1 MAATTVT
8 ATDAPSE
15 GAAIAREVH
24 PRAIRWM
31 HWINI
36 PLMSLMVWSG
46 LRIYWANDVYA
57 AGVGPWE
64 IFAFFP
70 NSWYETLGLNFA
82 LARGIGFHFT
92 VGWFFAFNGLAYLV
106 YLAVSGQWRHIIP
119 DRQAWSESI
128 AVAMHDL
135 HLRREAPAQ
144 GRYNAAQQI
153 TYTLVLVMGVLIV
166 LSGVAI
172 YRSTSAGLL
181 TTLFGGYE
189 TARLI
194 HFATTLGFLGFVVIH
209 VLQVIRA
216 GWGNFA
222 SMITGWEKVTPA
234 TDDDKK
240 TAEVSA

>member
-1 MAATTVT
+1 MTATTVT
-8 ATDAPSE
+8 SADT
-15 GAAIAREVH
+15 GANEVIVAREVH

-36 PLMSLMVWSG
+36 PLMSVMVWSG

-57 AGVGPWE
+57 AGAGPWQ
-64 IFAFFP
+64 IFHFFP
-70 NSWYETLGLNFA
+70 DSWYESLGLNFA

-92 VGWFFAFNGLAYLV
+92 VGWFFAFNGLVYLV
-106 YLAVSGQWRHIIP
+106 YLAASGQWRHIIP
-119 DRQAWSESI
+119 DRRAWSESI

-135 HLRREAPAQ
+135 HLRKEAPPQ

-153 TYTLVLVMGVLIV
+153 TYTLVLVMGVAIV

-172 YRSTSAGLL
+172 YRSTSAGFL

-194 HFATTLGFLGFVVIH
+194 HFATTMGFLAFVVIH

-222 SMITGWEKVTPA
+222 SMVTGWERVRPVTDA
-234 TDDDKK
+234 DDDTSEM
-240 TAEVSA
+240 TA